1 MSIER
6 FFIIAN
12 RDKDKGQAFSYEI
25 RDFLEGKGK
34 VVVVQELTE
43 GNHRGTEFHVLDT
56 VLLFDY
62 FI

>member
-1 MSIER
+1 MIDRAMRSLYC
-6 FFIIAN
+6 A
-12 RDKDKGQAFSYEI
+12 GAVLLMGLS
-25 RDFLEGKGK
+25 FLEGKGK
-34 VVVVQELTE
+34 VVVVQEFTE